1 MSGTDK
7 SNTLPKGKYTLVSVD
22 VDTTGRRLI
31 DEIVQ
36 LSAYTPNSQFAE
48 YIMPIMNLNPAA
60 RQRHQIRV
68 ITVGFFRML
77 KSMQTYKVVK
87 TKTEIMVL
95 KDFLDWLEALVKKD
109 PESNGIIL
117 IHHEQRKFVPYMLL
131 EALQK
136 YDLVPRFMN
145 SVKSFADGF
154 ALSVEKCGN
163 PVKYFSILQTA
174 DVLKLDSRTNDS
186 KDSYDFDGCARIR
199 TRLAY
204 QIIEQIAKGDES
216 NLDAETTATK
226 MHDLV
231 CQRASPI
238 QSHFS
243 LLDDQN
249 KCMDRQNSMR
259 PIFVNYFKVTLYHRV
274 RGVTFRRVLADH
286 KYDFETLKEVWE
298 TKKKEGIVELV
309 TSISDL
315 KEDDQKE
322 LIDILDCHFDPD
334 KKPIL
339 PNIKRS
345 RPKRRQSMQKENSRP
360 RNQQD
365 DHGKKG
371 GGTNDGNA
379 KNTNA
384 SNKRGPRRQRRRSYN
399 SASRSNKGED
409 LKQRN
414 AGNVAPNMVAA
425 AN

>member
-1 MSGTDK
+1 MSE
-7 SNTLPKGKYTLVSVD
+7 LPKGKYTMVSVD

-36 LSAYTPNSQFAE
+36 LSAYTPESQFAE

-87 TKTEIMVL
+87 TKPEIAVL
-95 KDFLDWLEALVKKD
+95 KDFLDWLETLRKND
-109 PESNGIIL
+109 PESKGIIL

-136 YDLVPRFMN
+136 YDLVDRFMK

-174 DVLKLDSRTNDS
+174 DILKLNY
-186 KDSYDFDGCARIR
+186 KDAKENQDFDGCARIR
-199 TRLAY
+199 TKLAY

-216 NLDAETTATK
+216 DLDAEATAKK

-231 CQRASPI
+231 FQRASSI
-238 QSHFS
+238 KSHFS
-243 LLDDQN
+243 SLDDQN
-249 KCMDRQNSMR
+249 KCMERQNSMR

-286 KYDFETLKEVWE
+286 GYDFESLKDVWE
-298 TKKKEGIVELV
+298 SKKKEGLVELV
-309 TSISDL
+309 NTISDL
-315 KEDDQKE
+315 KEEDQKE

-339 PNIKRS
+339 PNIKRNN
-345 RPKRRQSMQKENSRP
+345 RPNNRRQSISQKENVRP
-360 RNQQD
+360 RNQRD
-365 DHGKKG
+365 DGVKKG
-371 GGTNDGNA
+371 GNDANNKNAGN
-379 KNTNA
+379 
-384 SNKRGPRRQRRRSYN
+384 RRQNRRTRRRSYN
-399 SASRSNKGED
+399 SATRPAKGD
-409 LKQRN
+409 DMKQRN
-414 AGNVAPNMVAA
+414 GGNMAPNMVAA

>member
-1 MSGTDK
+1 MSDST
-7 SNTLPKGKYTLVSVD
+7 NNLPKGKYTLVSVD

-36 LSAYTPNSQFAE
+36 LSAYTPESQFAE

-87 TKTEIMVL
+87 TKPEIAVL
-95 KDFLDWLEALVKKD
+95 KDFLDWLETLRKND
-109 PESNGIIL
+109 PESKGIIL

-136 YDLVPRFMN
+136 YDLVDRFMKT
-145 SVKSFADGF
+145 VKSFADGF

-174 DVLKLDSRTNDS
+174 DILKLNH
-186 KDSYDFDGCARIR
+186 KDAKEAYDFDGCARIR
-199 TRLAY
+199 TKLAY
-204 QIIEQIAKGDES
+204 QIIEQIAKGDDNS
-216 NLDAETTATK
+216 LDAEATAKK
-226 MHDLV
+226 MHELV
-231 CQRASPI
+231 FERAASI
-238 QSHFS
+238 RSHFS
-243 LLDDQN
+243 SLDDQN
-249 KCMDRQNSMR
+249 KCMERQNSMR

-286 KYDFETLKEVWE
+286 GYDFESIKDVWE
-298 TKKKEGIVELV
+298 QKKKEGLVELV
-309 TSISDL
+309 NSISEL
-315 KEDDQKE
+315 KEDDQNE

-339 PNIKRS
+339 PNIKRNN
-345 RPKRRQSMQKENSRP
+345 RPKRRQSISQKENNRP
-360 RNQQD
+360 RNQRD
-365 DHGKKG
+365 DSGKKG
-371 GGTNDGNA
+371 GNDANNKNA
-379 KNTNA
+379 G
-384 SNKRGPRRQRRRSYN
+384 NKRQNRRMRRRSYN
-399 SASRSNKGED
+399 SATRSGKGDEM
-409 LKQRN
+409 KQRN
-414 AGNVAPNMVAA
+414 GPNMAPNMVAA

>member
-1 MSGTDK
+1 MTD
-7 SNTLPKGKYTLVSVD
+7 LPKGKYTLVSVD

-36 LSAYTPNSQFAE
+36 LSAYTPESQFAE

-87 TKTEIMVL
+87 TKAEIAVL
-95 KDFLDWLEALVKKD
+95 KDFLDWLENLRKND
-109 PESNGIIL
+109 PESQGIIL

-136 YDLVPRFMN
+136 YDLVDRFMK

-174 DVLKLDSRTNDS
+174 DILKLN
-186 KDSYDFDGCARIR
+186 KDAKEAYDFDGCARIR
-199 TRLAY
+199 TKLAY
-204 QIIEQIAKGDES
+204 QIIEQIAKGDETDLS
-216 NLDAETTATK
+216 AEATAKK
-226 MHDLV
+226 MHELV
-231 CQRASPI
+231 FQRASSI
-238 QSHFS
+238 KSHFS
-243 LLDDQN
+243 SLDDQN
-249 KCMDRQNSMR
+249 KCMERQNSMR

-286 KYDFETLKEVWE
+286 GYDFEAIKDVWE
-298 TKKKEGIVELV
+298 SKKKEGLVELV
-309 TSISDL
+309 NAISEL
-315 KEDDQKE
+315 KEDDQTE

-339 PNIKRS
+339 PNIKRNN
-345 RPKRRQSMQKENSRP
+345 RPKRRSSISQKENVRP
-360 RNQQD
+360 RNQRD
-365 DHGKKG
+365 DGGKKG
-371 GGTNDGNA
+371 GNNDANNKNNNA
-379 KNTNA
+379 G
-384 SNKRGPRRQRRRSYN
+384 NKRQNRRVSRRSFN
-399 SASRSNKGED
+399 SASRPMKGD
-409 LKQRN
+409 DMKQRN
-414 AGNVAPNMVAA
+414 NGVNMAPNMMGA

>member
-1 MSGTDK
+1 
-7 SNTLPKGKYTLVSVD
+7 
-22 VDTTGRRLI
+22 
-31 DEIVQ
+31 
-36 LSAYTPNSQFAE
+36 
-48 YIMPIMNLNPAA
+48 
-60 RQRHQIRV
+60 
-68 ITVGFFRML
+68 
-77 KSMQTYKVVK
+77 
-87 TKTEIMVL
+87 
-95 KDFLDWLEALVKKD
+95 
-109 PESNGIIL
+109 
-117 IHHEQRKFVPYMLL
+117 L

-136 YDLVPRFMN
+136 YDLVPRFME

-174 DVLKLDSRTNDS
+174 DVLKLSRPSDTKEN
-186 KDSYDFDGCARIR
+186 YDFDGCARIR

-204 QIIEQIAKGDES
+204 QIIEQIAKGDET
-216 NLDAETTATK
+216 NLDAEATATK

-231 CQRASPI
+231 FQRASPI
-238 QSHFS
+238 DSHFS

-286 KYDFETLKEVWE
+286 KYDFESLKDVWE

-309 TSISDL
+309 TSINEL

-345 RPKRRQSMQKENSRP
+345 RPKRRQSMQKENARP

-365 DHGKKG
+365 DSGKKG
-371 GGTNDGNA
+371 ASNDSNA
-379 KNTNA
+379 KNGNA
-384 SNKRGPRRQRRRSYN
+384 NKRSQRRQRRRSYN
-399 SASRSNKGED
+399 SASRSNKGDD

-414 AGNVAPNMVAA
+414 GGGVPPNMVAA